1 MVLFVLGVIV
11 GVCFTAWYLIF
22 EIALHFDYSI
32 ATNIV
37 IAFATLIATAIHF
50 DAVRKQRRDRI
61 WEINKDILLNLSQAV
76 SDALE
81 QSIKMSDPMDEPK
94 WDAGIHK
101 AHNKAI
107 SVVLKIYR
115 PLLTKELIDA
125 IEAYQKEDAEI
136 TSCVNE
142 DEMSHTDG
150 YCALSAA
157 QERLHSIISKYIK
170 KVSGL

>member
-1 MVLFVLGVIV
+1 MVLFILGVSV
-11 GVCFTAWYLIF
+11 GFCFTIWYLVF
-22 EIALHFDYSI
+22 DFTHHFDYSVT
-32 ATNIV
+32 TNIV
-37 IAFATLIATAIHF
+37 IAFATLMAASIHF
-50 DAVRKQRRDRI
+50 DAVIKQRRERI
-61 WEINKDILLNLSQAV
+61 WEINKDILLNLSQTV

-81 QSIKMSDPMDEPK
+81 QSIKMSDPMDEPE

-107 SVVLKIYR
+107 SVALKIYR
-115 PLLTKELIDA
+115 PLLSKELISA

-136 TSCVNE
+136 KSCVME
-142 DEMSHTDG
+142 DEMSNTDG

-157 QERLHSIISKYIK
+157 QETLHSIISKYIK